1 MQIERLFLRNTE
13 PVASGSR
20 HLIYNHPAERNLLVK
35 VHRSA
40 APPPW
45 YKLHRRL
52 YGPAI
57 GFAREIREQLLVWSR
72 CNRHPTFLNKIVGI
86 CETDAGAGM
95 TVERLDDEH
104 GNLAKN
110 LAAIIQSGNFD
121 ADKKTALTAF
131 LDQLLPSPLYFDDLN
146 AANIVYG
153 FDKKSGRYRFVLVD
167 GIGHKTLIPVARLI
181 PALEKRRRR
190 GQLHFLFDD
199 ISRLGGRIG

>member
-1 MQIERLFLRNTE
+1 MQTERLILSNIE

-20 HLIYNHPAERNLLVK
+20 HLIYQHPTDRNFLVK
-35 VHRSA
+35 VHRPAA
-40 APPPW
+40 APRW

-52 YGPAI
+52 YGPSI
-57 GFAREIREQLLVWSR
+57 GFAREIREQLLVWGR
-72 CNRHPTFLNKIVGI
+72 CDRHPEYLNKIAGI

-95 TVERLDDEH
+95 VVERLDDED

-110 LAAIIQSGNFD
+110 LATIIRSGGFD
-121 ADKKTALTAF
+121 AGKQAALTAF
-131 LDQLLPSPLYFDDLN
+131 LDRLLPSPLYFDDLN

-153 FDKKSGRYRFVLVD
+153 FDRKNGGYRFVLVD
-167 GIGHKTLIPVARLI
+167 GIGHKTLIPIARFI

-190 GQLHFLFDD
+190 GQLHLLYSD